1 MSDWPKFAAVV
12 AQLAILSL
20 LAVAFQV
27 ETQAFRYVLALSA
40 VGFVIH
46 HLLPLRFRTAF
57 FGLLSIIA
65 LIVAFGVEGAWAES
79 AWLLGL
85 GGLLIG
91 LAHVPIPFFG
101 RIALIVAGTGGLMA
115 MRAGSLPAPWNGLLW
130 PAFGAMFMF
139 RGMIYLYDL
148 RTNAA
153 PFSLSR
159 AVAYFFMLPTVCFPL
174 FPVIDYKAFQRSH
187 FNDNATR
194 IYQKGIVWMFR
205 GMVQLLMYRLL
216 YRNAPLD
223 PDTVVDAG
231 SAALFMVSTYLLYLK
246 VSGSFHV
253 IVGLL
258 HLFGF
263 NLAETHHRY
272 LLSSSF
278 TDFWRRINIYWK
290 DFIQKLFFYP
300 VFFRVKKLG
309 ETPALIIATLLAFA
323 ATWLLHGYQMFWL
336 LGRLPLVI
344 TDSLFWAIL
353 ALLVLVNV
361 LWETK
366 RKKRRR
372 VKEADWTWTAELGRV
387 ARTVSVFVTITLLW
401 ALWTAESVEQ
411 WLAEMAAFENLS
423 LEGVLVIGGVL
434 TCVAAGSVW
443 LGRTSSDRAGVS
455 ATPSTGGESRFW
467 RSACQTSLLAGVLLF
482 VGWHPKLLE
491 FAPALRDEIAQL
503 RTSQLSSRDG
513 ALLARGYYEDLTNEV
528 RFNPE
533 LWGSYVQ
540 RPLDWKEITES
551 DAVSR
556 SDNFFEF
563 ELIPNLQTRHKG
575 MHFSTN
581 RWGMRDRDYPK
592 AKPPAT
598 YRIALIGASRAMGS
612 GVSDDETFDVLIEDR
627 LNQELTARTG
637 LRYEILNFS
646 MGSFGPLKKLRAF
659 ESKAVEF
666 DPDAIL
672 YVGHVSEASFI
683 LEDVTRAVVFD
694 LEMPYSEIKLIVG
707 EAGVTEAPSARAV
720 RVKLRPYAEQMSDF
734 AWRRMTAA
742 CRDLEITTF
751 MTLLPATLAAPPS
764 AIERVTQA
772 AAMEERGFTFLDLA
786 DVFQVDLPA
795 RDLVVAPWDGHP
807 NAAGHRLIAGALYDG
822 LIPHLDAAAQ

>member
-1 MSDWPKFAAVV
+1 LSDWPKFAAVV
-12 AQLAILSL
+12 AQLAVLSL

-40 VGFVIH
+40 AGFVIH
-46 HLLPLRFRTAF
+46 HLLPLRFRMAF
-57 FGLLSIIA
+57 FALLSIVG

-91 LAHVPIPFFG
+91 LAHMPIPFLG
-101 RIALIVAGTGGLMA
+101 RIALIVVGTGGLMA
-115 MRAGSLPAPWNGLLW
+115 MRVGYFPAPWSGLLW

-187 FNDNATR
+187 FNDDATR

-300 VFFRVKKLG
+300 VFFRVRKLG
-309 ETPALIIATLLAFA
+309 ETPALVIATVIAFA
-323 ATWLLHGYQMFWL
+323 ATWFLHGYQMFWL

-353 ALLVLVNV
+353 AVLVLVNV

-372 VKEADWTWTAELGRV
+372 VKEADWTWRAELGRM
-387 ARTVSVFVTITLLW
+387 ARTVGVFVTITLLW

-411 WLAEMAAFENLS
+411 WLAEMAAFADLS
-423 LEGVLVIGGVL
+423 LEGVLVIAGTL
-434 TCVAAGSVW
+434 SCVAVGSVW

-455 ATPSTGGESRFW
+455 STSPTGGESGFW
-467 RSACQTSLLAGVLLF
+467 RSACQTSLLAGALLLA
-482 VGWHPKLLE
+482 GWQPKLLD
-491 FAPALRDEIAQL
+491 FAPALRDEVAQL
-503 RTSQLSSRDG
+503 RSSQLSSRDG

-533 LWGSYVQ
+533 LWGSYAQ

-563 ELIPNLQTRHKG
+563 ELIPNLRTRHKG
-575 MHFSTN
+575 MRFSTN
-581 RWGMRDRDYPK
+581 RWGIRDRDYPK

-612 GVSDDETFDVLIEDR
+612 GVSDDETFEVLIEDR
-627 LNQELTARTG
+627 LNEELGARTG

-646 MGSFGPLKKLRAF
+646 MGNFGPLKKLRAF
-659 ESKAVEF
+659 ESKAVDF

-672 YVGHVSEASFI
+672 YVGHVSEASFV
-683 LEDVTRAVVFD
+683 LEDVTRAVVHD
-694 LEMPYSEIKLIVG
+694 LEIPYPEI
-707 EAGVTEAPSARAV
+707 EAIAREARVEEAPSARAV
-720 RVKLRPYAEQMSDF
+720 RVKLRPYAERMSDF
-734 AWRRMTAA
+734 AWRRLIAA
-742 CRDLEITTF
+742 CRERGMAAY

-764 AIERVTQA
+764 ANERTAQA
-772 AAMEERGFTFLDLA
+772 AAMEERGFTFLDLS
-786 DVFQVDLPA
+786 DVFQVDRPA

-807 NAAGHRLIAGALYDG
+807 NAAGHRLIANALYDK
-822 LIPHLDAAAQ
+822 LFLYLSTVAE

>member
-1 MSDWPKFAAVV
+1 
-12 AQLAILSL
+12 
-20 LAVAFQV
+20 V

-46 HLLPLRFRTAF
+46 HLLPLRFRITF
-57 FGLLSIIA
+57 FGLLSIVA
-65 LIVAFGVEGAWAES
+65 LIVAFGVEGAWAE
-79 AWLLGL
+79 AVWLLGL

-91 LAHVPIPFFG
+91 LAHVPIPFLG
-101 RIALIVAGTGGLMA
+101 RIALIVGTTGGLMA
-115 MRAGSLPAPWNGLLW
+115 MRAGVFPAPWNGLLW

-174 FPVIDYKAFQRSH
+174 FPVIDYKAFQRAH
-187 FNDNATR
+187 FNDDATR
-194 IYQKGIVWMFR
+194 IYQKGIVWIFR
-205 GMVQLLMYRLL
+205 GVVQLLMYRLL

-223 PDTVVDAG
+223 PGTVVDAG

-300 VFFRVKKLG
+300 VFFRVRKLG
-309 ETPALIIATLLAFA
+309 ETPALVIATVVAFA
-323 ATWLLHGYQMFWL
+323 ATWFLHGYQMFWL

-361 LWETK
+361 LWEAK

-372 VKEADWTWTAELGRV
+372 VREADWTWRAELGRM
-387 ARTVSVFVTITLLW
+387 ARTVGVFVTITLLW
-401 ALWTAESVEQ
+401 ALWTAESVDQ
-411 WLAEMAAFENLS
+411 WLAEMAAFGNLS
-423 LEGVLVIGGVL
+423 LEGVLVIGGILLAVAVGAVL
-434 TCVAAGSVW
+434 
-443 LGRTSSDRAGVS
+443 LGRTSSDRVGANTGTSAGGK
-455 ATPSTGGESRFW
+455 GGFW
-467 RSACQTSLLAGVLLF
+467 RSACQTSLLAGVLLL
-482 VGWHPKLLE
+482 VGWQPKLLE
-491 FAPALRDEIAQL
+491 FAPALRDEVAQL
-503 RTSQLSSRDG
+503 RSSQLSSRDG

-563 ELIPNLQTRHKG
+563 ELIPNLRTRHKG
-575 MHFSTN
+575 MRFSTN

-592 AKPPAT
+592 AKSTGA

-612 GVSDDETFDVLIEDR
+612 GVSDDETFEALIENR
-627 LNQELTARTG
+627 LNEELSPRTG

-694 LEMPYSEIKLIVG
+694 LEMPYPEIKSIFGEVRVG
-707 EAGVTEAPSARAV
+707 KAPSARAV
-720 RVKLRPYAEQMSDF
+720 RVKLRPHAERMSDF
-734 AWRRMTAA
+734 AWRRLIAA
-742 CRDLEITTF
+742 CREREIDTY
-751 MTLLPATLAAPPS
+751 MTLLPSRLAAPPS
-764 AIERVTQA
+764 TIQRVSQA
-772 AAMEERGFTFLDLA
+772 AAMEERGFTFFDLS

-807 NAAGHRLIAGALYDG
+807 NATGHRLIADTLYDA
-822 LIPHLDAAAQ
+822 LSPHLAAASK